1 MTKKLWSEEDD
12 HKLWSLRLKPISQLA
27 LIFDKTYGAIQ
38 SRLKHL
44 NDPNHKAYQRR
55 VKNATGHIMEADEK
69 CFISALDLNRLE
81 RMISELPPPGG
92 QGGS

>member
-1 MTKKLWSEEDD
+1 MNNKRYSYVTLEFQVI
-12 HKLWSLRLKPISQLA
+12 L
-27 LIFDKTYGAIQ
+27 TIQ

-55 VKNATGHIMEADEK
+55 VQNATGYIMEADEK
-69 CFISALDLNRLE
+69 CFISALDLSRLE